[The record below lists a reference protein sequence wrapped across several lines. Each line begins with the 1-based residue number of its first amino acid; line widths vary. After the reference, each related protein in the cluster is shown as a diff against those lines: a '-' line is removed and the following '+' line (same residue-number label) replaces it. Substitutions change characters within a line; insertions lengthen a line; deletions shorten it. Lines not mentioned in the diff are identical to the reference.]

1 MEELESAMEEKQGAL
16 TAPEQWLLAKSRA
29 ERAYSYQLMLKHGIP
44 VSKDIAEIM
53 KNVNMDDE
61 IRHYE
66 ALPDKIIENPGNLT
80 LAN

>member
-1 MEELESAMEEKQGAL
+1 MEEKQGAL
-16 TAPEQWLLAKSRA
+16 IAPEQWLLAKSRA

-61 IRHYE
+61 IRQYE
-66 ALPDKIIENPGNLT
+66 TLPDKIIEKPYNLT
-80 LAN
+80 LAK